1 MSTKQSAILCSTKS
15 RIGRTDREKDGK
27 RMKGITSFDEYHFTV
42 GDACFTFL
50 NANAVPIPLEDHHAE
65 HSQFHTHRWYEIFYA
80 MNGSLEIY
88 TQDGKETL
96 QQGDLAIVPSK
107 LLHRAFI
114 AEESRNVGLLFDIQ
128 AVRYDGEERY
138 AERFRQLLDRDS
150 IAVLRS
156 FDHFGSFKRLMIY
169 QSYHYEDSDRL
180 IAACLQEIVFL
191 IKDGLS
197 TSTDMRT
204 AEVTLENTSYRD
216 YIIENYI
223 NSRFYENPS
232 LEELAGQLHI
242 SIQQLQRIVKKRY
255 GQSFSERI
263 FFLKMQNASHL
274 LEETDT
280 PVGEVAQMLGY
291 VSAYSF
297 FTAFKRQF
305 GMTPKQYRDSK
316 KNIPGGKA

>member
-1 MSTKQSAILCSTKS
+1 MSLNNSEHCVAQSVKGAWLSAN
-15 RIGRTDREKDGK
+15 KDGT
-27 RMKGITSFDEYHFTV
+27 RMKEITAFDEYHFTV

-50 NANAVPIPLEDHHAE
+50 NANVVPVPLEEYHAE

-80 MNGSLEIY
+80 MDGTLEIY
-88 TQDGKETL
+88 TQDGMETL
-96 QQGDLAIVPSK
+96 QQGDLAIVPSN
-107 LLHRAFI
+107 LLHRAYI
-114 AEESRNVGLLFDIQ
+114 PEESRNVGLLFDIQ
-128 AVRYDGEERY
+128 AVKYEGEARYEEC
-138 AERFRQLLDRDS
+138 FRQLLDRDS

-169 QSYHYEDSDRL
+169 QSYHYEDSAPL

-197 TSTDMRT
+197 TATDMRT
-204 AEVTLENTSYRD
+204 ATVTLENTSYRD
-216 YIIENYI
+216 YFIENYI
-223 NSRFYENPS
+223 NSRFSENPS

-274 LEETDT
+274 LEKTDT
-280 PVGEVAQMLGY
+280 PVGEVAQRLGY

-305 GMTPKQYRDSK
+305 GMTPKQYRDCK
-316 KNIPGGKA
+316 RKEIEGNK